1 MTKKELHDQILE
13 LVKNIVIHIITK
25 KHNLNRETGFHMRP
39 VYTTMMK

>member
-13 LVKNIVIHIITK
+13 LVKKYCDTFITK

-39 VYTTMMK
+39 VCTTMMK

>member
-25 KHNLNRETGFHMRP
+25 KHNLNRETGSICVPCVRP
-39 VYTTMMK
+39 